1 MNPTQKKGKL
11 PLYGRFSAKGLMLFN
26 SFGFLF
32 AFLPITVAVHALL
45 ANAGFGRASKAW
57 LLAASLFFY
66 AWAKPAFLAVLL
78 ASIAFNILVGRAIL
92 RLPLGGLPRRL
103 RLYRWG
109 LAGNLGLLAFYKYL
123 GALAAFL
130 GPGLALPRL
139 AVPLGISFFTF
150 QQITLLKDCVLRDQA
165 EGGLLD
171 WALFAAFFPSLISGP
186 ITRFRAMIVQLT
198 DPARLRFDV
207 ARLAEGLMLF
217 LVGLAKKTVLAD
229 RLAIW
234 ADGGFGQ
241 AATLSCLQA
250 WAVAL
255 AYAMQLYFD
264 FSGYSDMAL
273 GAARM
278 LNLDLPWNFDSP
290 YQSVDIRDFWRR
302 WHISLSEWFRTYV
315 FEPVQFALRRWGLWA
330 AAVAVL
336 ASFTAMGLWHGPS
349 AHYLAYG
356 ALHGAYMAGA
366 LLLQDPLKRL
376 KRKLGR
382 SRDFLPK
389 AAHVA
394 LTFLMVTVSFVLF
407 RAQSLA
413 EARQVLAGMAGL
425 HGQPGGWAWQ
435 LEALNHS
442 HMPGLLMAAY
452 LGALLILAA
461 ALAFFGPNSKESA
474 RLFQRPALA
483 GFCLALLLLLSLMH
497 MNKTSEFLYFNY

>member
-11 PLYGRFSAKGLMLFN
+11 AFCRGFNAKGLMLFN

-45 ANAGFGRASKAW
+45 ANAGLGRVSKAW
-57 LLAASLFFY
+57 LLAASLVFY

-92 RLPLGGLPRRL
+92 GLPLQDLPRRL

-109 LAGNLGLLAFYKYL
+109 LAGNLGLLAVYKYL
-123 GALAAFL
+123 GALTAFL
-130 GPGLALPRL
+130 GPGLAWPRL
-139 AVPLGISFFTF
+139 GVPLGISFFTF
-150 QQITLLKDCVLRDQA
+150 QQITLLKDCLLRDRP

-186 ITRFRAMIVQLT
+186 ITRFRAMITQLT
-198 DPARLRFDV
+198 DQARLRFDL

-234 ADGGFGQ
+234 ADAGFGQ
-241 AATLSCLQA
+241 TASLSCVQA

-302 WHISLSEWFRTYV
+302 WHISLSEWFRSYV
-315 FEPVQFALRRWGLWA
+315 FEPIQFGLRRWGLA
-330 AAVAVL
+330 AAALAVL

-349 AHYLAYG
+349 AHYLCYG

-366 LLLQDPLKRL
+366 LLAQGPVRRFKQR
-376 KRKLGR
+376 LGR
-382 SRDFLPK
+382 SRDLVPK
-389 AAHVA
+389 AVHVA
-394 LTFLMVTVSFVLF
+394 VTFLMVMVSFVLF
-407 RAQSLA
+407 RAQSPAQAL
-413 EARQVLAGMAGL
+413 QVLAGMAGL

-435 LEALNHS
+435 LEALNHA

-452 LGALLILAA
+452 LGALLVFAS
-461 ALAFFGPNSKESA
+461 ALAFFAPNSKQSG

-483 GFCLALLLLLSLMH
+483 GLCLALLLLLSLMH